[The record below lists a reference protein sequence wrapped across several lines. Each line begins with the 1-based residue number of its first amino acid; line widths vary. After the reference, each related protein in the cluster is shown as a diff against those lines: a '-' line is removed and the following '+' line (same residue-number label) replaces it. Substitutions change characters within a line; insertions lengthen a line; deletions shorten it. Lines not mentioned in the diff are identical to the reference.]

1 MNTIYVQTHPI
12 NNTMACKLSL
22 KYNFK
27 PYENSHLIMCII
39 LHYDMPSVVIKK
51 LAMHLNSSGYN
62 YFLESNK
69 LIYNMEVIYAIK
81 PFLDSQNIK
90 HTIKHVSKL

>member
-12 NNTMACKLSL
+12 NNTMVYRLSL
-22 KYNFK
+22 KYNYN
-27 PYENSHLIMCII
+27 PYTKNNLIMCII
-39 LHYDMPSVVIKK
+39 LHYDMPSDVIKK
-51 LAMHLNSSGYN
+51 LAMYLNSSGYN

-69 LIYNMEVIYAIK
+69 LVYNMEIIYAIK